1 MLSKRCR
8 YPGASAHKDTEKVSD
23 GDVKNLQLNPWVSSP
38 PSLVSNLSFS
48 QVSSP
53 SRVFEALIVFGRW
66 PHMLSAHRVYT
77 ASVCVCSTVASGVGH
92 SLAFIILFHTL
103 SGSPSLPLLLLLALI
118 LSFYFDLIILFNYF
132 CFHLS
137 LFLTIKSFPS
147 TLSSF
152 IQHYLKVAS
161 KDSPSLVATSLNK
174 IIRISILICWT
185 TGTSHLQTTLCI
197 ICI

>member
-1 MLSKRCR
+1 MSVLSSISC
-8 YPGASAHKDTEKVSD
+8 
-23 GDVKNLQLNPWVSSP
+23 VKSP
-38 PSLVSNLSFS
+38 SFS

-53 SRVFEALIVFGRW
+53 SRVFKALIVFGRW

-137 LFLTIKSFPS
+137 LFLTIKSFPL

-152 IQHYLKVAS
+152 IQHYLKF
-161 KDSPSLVATSLNK
+161 PQ
-174 IIRISILICWT
+174 RILLHW
-185 TGTSHLQTTLCI
+185 
-197 ICI
+197 

>member
-1 MLSKRCR
+1 MSVLSSISCVKSFFLTGVLPQSCFRRPDSVWQMASYVVCTPGR
-8 YPGASAHKDTEKVSD
+8 YGKC
-23 GDVKNLQLNPWVSSP
+23 
-38 PSLVSNLSFS
+38 
-48 QVSSP
+48 
-53 SRVFEALIVFGRW
+53 
-66 PHMLSAHRVYT
+66 
-77 ASVCVCSTVASGVGH
+77 VCVCSTVASGVGH

-174 IIRISILICWT
+174 IIRISILIC
-185 TGTSHLQTTLCI
+185 
-197 ICI
+197 